1 MILRQG
7 ELGLLQN
14 KDMPG
19 AMNATRLLIAFLATI
34 PASPALSA
42 ATDWV
47 EVAPGAHLRAISAG
61 SEHDGKA
68 LVGLELTL
76 EPGLNTYW
84 RVPGETG
91 VPTTVSVSA
100 SGNAA
105 TSEILWPLPE
115 RDDSQ
120 GFVDFVYRGDLVLPI
135 LVEAPANAPLSF
147 DVLMGICSD
156 ICVPVHA
163 AFDLF
168 GDAKAD
174 IANGLRLGQAL
185 ADTPVLFTADD
196 PPLDDIALDPETGV
210 LSMTYDPSRVRPEQ
224 IFPSFDGNGAVYSMP
239 EVDSSLNRVTFTLLA
254 RKGDTSWHNTPL
266 RLSFATP
273 DGPYDIVVPPAG
285 R

>member
-1 MILRQG
+1 
-7 ELGLLQN
+7 
-14 KDMPG
+14 MPG
-19 AMNATRLLIAFLATI
+19 KMNTKRLLFTLLAML
-34 PASPALSA
+34 PVSPALCA

-47 EVAPGAHLRAISAG
+47 EVAPGAQMRAISAG
-61 SEHDGKA
+61 AEHDGKA

-84 RVPGETG
+84 RVPGEAG
-91 VPTTVSVSA
+91 VPTMVSVSV
-100 SGNAA
+100 SGTAA

-135 LVEAPANAPLSF
+135 LVNAPADAPLSL

-168 GDAKAD
+168 GDTKQD
-174 IANGLRLGQAL
+174 IANGLRLRQAV
-185 ADTPVLFTADD
+185 AETPAPFTADN
-196 PPLDDIALDPETGV
+196 PPLGDVALDPETGV
-210 LSMTYDPSRVRPEQ
+210 LSMTYDPARVQPEG

-239 EVDSSLNRVTFTLLA
+239 EVDASLDRVTFTLLV
-254 RKGDTSWHNTPL
+254 RKGDVSWQKKTL

-273 DGPYDIVVPPAG
+273 DGAYDIVLPADG